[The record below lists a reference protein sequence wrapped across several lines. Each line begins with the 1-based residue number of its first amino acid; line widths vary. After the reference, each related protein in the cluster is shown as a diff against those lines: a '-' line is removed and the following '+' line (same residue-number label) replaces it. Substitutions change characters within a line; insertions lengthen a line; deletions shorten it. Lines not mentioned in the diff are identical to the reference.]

1 MSKLNDGELLEGR
14 NVVIL
19 QTAHA
24 SHTKKILY
32 YHKDPTTRNRMF
44 PEQFGSLTTVRPRHR
59 HIVTTTPTL
68 LPNCITNLPLPSPLS
83 FSKQAR
89 EVSHLPNTSD
99 PPCLAIIKGIQTS
112 AEQLITWLH
121 TEPPLRF
128 GICRLYWLGTDHH
141 IATSLQD
148 LTEQILDHYTTH
160 IAHIAPSLIT
170 NTSSSNKPIFRLQC
184 SPRNLEVALGDT
196 LLPHSFKFCPV
207 GYDYLINAVTL
218 DDGCIHW
225 QIVPSNC
232 FWQNPHSAH
241 RRQVTCTDN
250 GVCKATGKLW
260 EALIATGLDDRIH
273 RCNVVDIGA
282 APGGWTMY
290 LAGRGA
296 KKVIAVDPA
305 ALDPAVFLL
314 NNNSSDTADQSSS
327 SASGTLIRHIR
338 DKAQNAIPE
347 ILDLLNGESLDVL
360 VSDMNVHPCHMTPII
375 SPLLNILTP
384 GGILIVTLKFGGRG
398 GGGEREE
405 SLKMW
410 QKYLGEGYEGVKLLW
425 LMGNTVT
432 ERTIVAQKKKI
443 MNVTS

>member
-1 MSKLNDGELLEGR
+1 MPKSTSSPDGEVLEGG
-14 NVVIL
+14 NIVIL
-19 QTAHA
+19 QTVHP

-32 YHKDPTTRNRMF
+32 YHKDPITRNRMF
-44 PEQFGSLTTVRPRHR
+44 PEQFGTIVRRPTHCHNHPSSLSRLYWQP
-59 HIVTTTPTL
+59 
-68 LPNCITNLPLPSPLS
+68 PSSLPLS
-83 FSKQAR
+83 FSKQA
-89 EVSHLPNTSD
+89 EEIGPLPNTSTS
-99 PPCLAIIKGIQTS
+99 PCLTIIKGIQTS

-128 GICRLYWLGTDHH
+128 GICRLYWLGKDHH
-141 IATSLQD
+141 IAASLQD
-148 LTEQILDHYTTH
+148 LTNQIIDHYT
-160 IAHIAPSLIT
+160 AHIAPST
-170 NTSSSNKPIFRLQC
+170 TTSSSNKPIFRLQC

-196 LLPHSFKFCPV
+196 LLPHSFNFCPI
-207 GYDYLINAVTL
+207 GYDYLINALIL

-225 QIVPSNC
+225 QILPPDC

-241 RRQVTCTDN
+241 RRQVTCTN
-250 GVCKATGKLW
+250 GGVCKATGKLW
-260 EALIATGLDDRIH
+260 EALIATGLDDRIK
-273 RCNVVDIGA
+273 RCNVLDIGA

-290 LAGRGA
+290 LTERGA

-314 NNNSSDTADQSSS
+314 DNNSDTADQPSSS
-327 SASGTLIRHIR
+327 STMIHHIR

-347 ILDLLNGESLDVL
+347 ILDLLNGDSLDVV
-360 VSDMNVHPCHMTPII
+360 VSDMNVHPCHMTQII

-410 QKYLGEGYEGVKLLW
+410 EEYLGEGYEGVKLLW
-425 LMGNTVT
+425 LLGNTVT
-432 ERTIVAQKKKI
+432 ERTIVAQKKK
-443 MNVTS
+443 MNGAL